1 MERSFRADR
10 RWKSVLVGVCCLLFG
25 VPASSAR
32 AASSASDPSGDVL
45 SCTGECSL
53 YDQDLSSIALAVSG
67 SNLVVTVTQHGL
79 GGSGP
84 FHSALPLYWP
94 QIDLYTTS
102 PDPTTGPEWSFQTTQ
117 PIDYGIHDRFD
128 INQVPVDRM
137 ELIHFTPGIPYYS
150 YLPPIETHVAYT
162 FLSNSSIEYTVPL
175 ADLGNPSGV
184 RARAWQTGTGDA
196 SSHKIVDVAP
206 DSGVVGVVTPG
217 GPGPGLGAGAGVTP
231 DAPTGKRAAAVK
243 NCKKKPKAAR
253 KACLKKAKKL
263 PV

>member
-1 MERSFRADR
+1 MVRSPRTHR
-10 RWKSVLVGVCCLLFG
+10 RWKPVLVGVCCLLFP
-25 VPASSAR
+25 VLASSAR

-45 SCTGECSL
+45 SCSGECSL
-53 YDQDLSSIALAVSG
+53 YDQDLSSIALAMSG
-67 SNLVVTVTQHGL
+67 SNLVVTVTQYGL

-84 FHSALPLYWP
+84 FQSAQPLYWP

-102 PDPTTGPEWSFQTTQ
+102 PDPTAGPEWSSQTSH

-137 ELIHFTPGIPYYS
+137 ELIHFTPGVPYYS

-162 FLSNSSIEYTVPL
+162 FLSNSSVEYSVPL
-175 ADLGNPSGV
+175 ADLGNPSTV

-206 DSGVVGVVTPG
+206 DSGVVGVGAPG
-217 GPGPGLGAGAGVTP
+217 GPGPGPGADVAPG
-231 DAPTGKRAAAVK
+231 APTGKRATAVK

>member
-1 MERSFRADR
+1 MERSSRAGR
-10 RWKSVLVGVCCLLFG
+10 RWKPVLVGVCCLLFP
-25 VPASSAR
+25 VLASSAR

-45 SCTGECSL
+45 SCTGECSN
-53 YDQDLSSIALAVSG
+53 YDQDLSSIALAVNG
-67 SNLVVTVTQHGL
+67 SNLEVTITQYGL

-84 FHSALPLYWP
+84 FQSALPLYWP

-102 PDPTTGPEWSFQTTQ
+102 PDPTAGPEWSFQTTQ

-128 INQVPVDRM
+128 GSQVPVDRM
-137 ELIHFTPGIPYYS
+137 ELIHFTPGAPYYS

-162 FLSNSSIEYTVPL
+162 FLTSSSVAYTVPL
-175 ADLGNPSGV
+175 AELGNPSGV

-206 DSGVVGVVTPG
+206 DSGVVGVGTSG
-217 GPGPGLGAGAGVTP
+217 GPSPGAGVAP
-231 DAPTGKRAAAVK
+231 DAPTGKRATAVK

-253 KACLKKAKKL
+253 KACLKKAKRL